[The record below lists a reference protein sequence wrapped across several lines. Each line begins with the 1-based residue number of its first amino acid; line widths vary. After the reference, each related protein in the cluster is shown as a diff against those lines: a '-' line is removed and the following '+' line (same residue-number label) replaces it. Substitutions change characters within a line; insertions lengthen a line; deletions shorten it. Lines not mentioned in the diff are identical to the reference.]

1 MRRRSNMATNTGK
14 DFRRGAE
21 RDRSQIKNPKTG
33 DWTKRDESTGR
44 FIDVKEG
51 GQPFKG
57 VRREK

>member
-1 MRRRSNMATNTGK
+1 MATNTGK